1 MTLISVTLTGE
12 QWDVCLQALAVAQDK
27 YEEFVQEHEVE
38 LAEFLIEEHSKYRDV
53 EHALQV
59 SVANSTFLDSMMAE
73 HQTLENRP
81 VVYTRPGGGGAR
93 GVSGGGADYI

>member
-12 QWDVCLQALAVAQDK
+12 QWDVCLQALAVAQDR
-27 YEEFVQEHEVE
+27 YEEFVEEHEVE
-38 LAEFLIEEHSKYRDV
+38 LAQCLIEEHSKYRDV

-59 SVANSTFLDSMMAE
+59 SVANPTFHDSVMAE
-73 HQTLENRP
+73 HQTLENCP
-81 VVYTRPGGGGAR
+81 VVYTSPGGGGAS